1 MDLGC
6 HHQSLMKMLKV
17 EDYKDQPNTVCGPC
31 LDSELKQLQKDIDS
45 NQSGK
50 IAQEPS
56 IR

>member
-6 HHQSLMKMLKV
+6 HHQSLMKMFKV